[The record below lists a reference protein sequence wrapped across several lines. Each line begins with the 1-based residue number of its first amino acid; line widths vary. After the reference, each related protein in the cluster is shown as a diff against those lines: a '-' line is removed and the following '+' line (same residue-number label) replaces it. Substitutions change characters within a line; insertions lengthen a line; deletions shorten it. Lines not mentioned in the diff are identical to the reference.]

1 MPKRD
6 RTPLHD
12 IHGTPSARFT
22 TTPWDVAGIATLE
35 ASGSDVRSALEAGLR
50 AVLKISTDDERD
62 LAPSDRSVPLQGEG
76 EDLAELFLDLIE
88 DILDQL
94 AFSPFAYHDVVI
106 DGVLHRDGGGYVA
119 WGFAAEST
127 APPPRTELPYVQNM
141 PTVESRLDGIVFRAA
156 LARAEE

>member
-12 IHGTPSARFT
+12 IHNRPSAQFT
-22 TTPWDVAGIATLE
+22 TTPWDAEGIATLE

-50 AVLKISTDDERD
+50 AVLSNSTAGSPA
-62 LAPSDRSVPLQGEG
+62 LAASDRSVPLQGEG

-88 DILDQL
+88 DFLDVMAL
-94 AFSPFAYHDVVI
+94 SPFACHDVRV

-119 WGFAAEST
+119 WGYAAEST
-127 APPPRTELPYVQNM
+127 APAPRTDLPNWHKT
-141 PTVESRLDGIVFRAA
+141 PTVESRVDGIVFRAT
-156 LARAEE
+156 LARMEE

>member
-6 RTPLHD
+6 RMPLHD
-12 IHGTPSARFT
+12 IHGSPSARFT
-22 TTPWDVAGIATLE
+22 TTPWDAEGVATLE

-50 AVLKISTDDERD
+50 AVLKISTDGEPDV
-62 LAPSDRSVPLQGEG
+62 AASDRSIPLQGEG

-88 DILDQL
+88 DFLDQM

-127 APPPRTELPYVQNM
+127 ALPPRTELPYWHKM
-141 PTVESRLDGIVFRAA
+141 PTVESGFHGIVFRAS
-156 LARAEE
+156 LARS

>member
-12 IHGTPSARFT
+12 IHGEPSARFT
-22 TTPWDVAGIATLE
+22 TTPWDAAGIATLE

-50 AVLKISTDDERD
+50 AVLKMSADGEPDV
-62 LAPSDRSVPLQGEG
+62 AASNRSAPLQGEG

-88 DILDQL
+88 DFLDQM

-127 APPPRTELPYVQNM
+127 APPPRTELPYVQEM
-141 PTVESRLDGIVFRAA
+141 PTAESRLDGIAFRAA
-156 LARAEE
+156 LARTEK